1 MLQFVKEMYGFA
13 VSEVLETNWRSL
25 LEKMAKAD
33 TVDGL
38 LKDHSD
44 FLDACLNECMLT
56 NSRLLRVRQVFL
68 HACTTCSLC
77 FAMSQMQHKIVT
89 TCNMFIGFGN
99 FFSNAITQAMSD
111 LEQVGGDWS
120 EINFSKADSTL
131 QKFEAHFNHSMAIH
145 TDCVS
150 YTASSDS
157 VALLPLVV
165 RLMSLK

>member
-56 NSRLLRVRQVFL
+56 NSRLLRV
-68 HACTTCSLC
+68 
-77 FAMSQMQHKIVT
+77 
-89 TCNMFIGFGN
+89 
-99 FFSNAITQAMSD
+99 
-111 LEQVGGDWS
+111 
-120 EINFSKADSTL
+120 STL
-131 QKFEAHFNHSMAIH
+131 IS
-145 TDCVS
+145 
-150 YTASSDS
+150 
-157 VALLPLVV
+157 LPVQHAERSFV
-165 RLMSLK
+165 